1 MTTAHPAVI
10 RRARPDDAD
19 ALARLSRALAA
30 HVADPD
36 PGSDTS
42 PIVEACFGPE
52 RWLEVLVAERE
63 GVILGLAAYG
73 RRFEL
78 HTRQK
83 TLWLA
88 DLVVAECAR
97 CQGVGRLLLQEVR
110 RRALHLGC
118 HAVVADLWVC
128 NASARSF
135 YDRAGARRAT
145 DIELRVIDLPPR

>member
-1 MTTAHPAVI
+1 MSTAHPAMI
-10 RRARPDDAD
+10 RQARLDDAF
-19 ALARLSRALAA
+19 ALACLSRVLAA

-42 PIVEACFGPE
+42 LIVEACFGPE
-52 RWLEVLVAERE
+52 RWLEILVAEQ
-63 GVILGLAAYG
+63 GDVILGLAAYG

-88 DLVVAECAR
+88 DLVVAEGAR
-97 CQGVGRLLLQEVR
+97 GQGIGALLVQAVS
-110 RRALHLGC
+110 RRALDLEC
-118 HAVVADLWVC
+118 RAVVVDLWVS
-128 NASARSF
+128 NTSARSF

-145 DIELRVIDLPPR
+145 DIEIRVIDLPPG